1 MADSANQVIVRFE
14 EDTENSVSLTTAQA
28 MMTITGAPSV
38 EAFIQ
43 QSLAAYR
50 KDMEIAFPQDDTVST
65 SEHWTE
71 IARLYPKGLHLKS
84 NICEFDEQGDSKSVS
99 KKDYTFQE
107 LMSGVTEEN
116 KHERISFGPLVGREL
131 L

>member
-1 MADSANQVIVRFE
+1 MVDNESQVNVHFKEDS
-14 EDTENSVSLTTAQA
+14 ENSVSLATALA
-28 MMTITGAPSV
+28 LMKITGASSL

-50 KDMEIAFPQDDTVST
+50 NNMEIAFPADDSVST

-71 IARLYPKGLHLKS
+71 IARLYPKGLHLKT
-84 NICEFDEQGDSKSVS
+84 IFCELDEQGDSKSVS